1 MEKMPWVRCS
11 LTVQLMIISLII
23 NSAADGHTP
32 QWLSCTEKRFWP
44 LFCCFSC
51 RWSQS
56 MSIHPDYT
64 IRDIIHC
71 MQLI

>member
-44 LFCCFSC
+44 LFLLLLLPVEPV
-51 RWSQS
+51 Q
-56 MSIHPDYT
+56 SIHPDYT